1 MVAISIISNL
11 RSFLRR
17 GGCDYLFNVDIV
29 NFLLKNNGGRNR
41 RPNFVI
47 FVVRSAL
54 KVAGWVVVA
63 WGRKSFV
70 GPAESLHLCT
80 RFI

>member
-17 GGCDYLFNVDIV
+17 GGCDCLFNVDIV
-29 NFLLKNNGGRNR
+29 NFLLKNNGGRDR

-54 KVAGWVVVA
+54 KVAGWVVLA
-63 WGRKSFV
+63 W
-70 GPAESLHLCT
+70 AESL
-80 RFI
+80 F